1 MRTDD
6 TKDRALKTDGRTQ
19 DEDLVKVY
27 LADISRF
34 PLLTKDDE
42 IRLAQYIEQGNAARE
57 ALANGVKKM
66 PAEERD
72 LRRAVRRA
80 DEARLTFVQSNL
92 RLVVAIA
99 RRYQSSGVPLL
110 DRIQE
115 GNFGLLHAVEKFDWR
130 RGFKFSTYATWWI
143 RQSIAR
149 GIGNHHRAV
158 RVPTHVGDVVARLR
172 AKRFEIE
179 SRLGRPPT
187 VEELASELGISETKV
202 RQLAI
207 FERSAVSLFES
218 VSEDG
223 AMLADV
229 LTDEAAEAP
238 DDAAVAAMMPAAIER
253 VLAPLTERER
263 KIVTLRFGLDRGE
276 PRTLEEVAAHFG
288 LTRERIR
295 QIEVHAMARL
305 REWNVSPEVRDLL
318 TA

>member
-1 MRTDD
+1 LKHDRRTN
-6 TKDRALKTDGRTQ
+6 DG
-19 DEDLVKVY
+19 DLVKLY
-27 LADISRF
+27 LADLSRF

-42 IRLAQYIEQGNAARE
+42 IRLAQCIEQGRAACE
-57 ALANGVKKM
+57 ALGNGMRKM

-99 RRYQSSGVPLL
+99 RRYQSSAVPLL
-110 DRIQE
+110 DCIQE

-130 RGFKFSTYATWWI
+130 KGFKFSTYATWWI

-187 VEELASELGISETKV
+187 VSELATELGISEAKV
-202 RQLAI
+202 HQLAI
-207 FERSAVSLFES
+207 FERSAVSIFEPI
-218 VSEDG
+218 SEDG
-223 AMLADV
+223 AVLADV
-229 LTDEAAEAP
+229 IADETADAP
-238 DDAAVAAMMPAAIER
+238 DDAAIAALMPEAMQH
-253 VLAPLTERER
+253 VLAPLTDRER
-263 KIVTLRFGLDRGE
+263 KIITLRFGLDRGE

-295 QIEVHAMARL
+295 QIEVQAMARL
-305 REWNVSPEVRDLL
+305 REWNVGPDVRALL